1 MNQEVRIHITG
12 PDELDMQQYCQL
24 QQAAFEKLLHKNK
37 VSNDFIMPAFFQ
49 WKYNTPAGKARIAFA
64 TENGQILASVAMYPV
79 NLISK
84 GRIFKSWHFTEA
96 AVLPQSRQRGLFH
109 ACMQAL
115 IDTLLPEEMIYVFPN
130 HSSMKGTIRLGF
142 QPLADLPFYIKL
154 LFKHRTAKFN
164 LLQPFDNY
172 NEAQDIYA
180 GSITAN
186 SNVMLYKDA
195 AYMNWRYKQH
205 PYANYYTFSV
215 VAGEKVTGNVVVRSV
230 FVKGVKLLLIMELH
244 AVNKSAKRELFAF
257 IQEVANAEKCSL
269 AGIFTVGSNVVDQL
283 IQGFFK
289 VPSMLMPK
297 KQRMMGYLKK
307 MSDDGQNY
315 NWFCQTGDWDAF

>member
-37 VSNDFIMPAFFQ
+37 ISYDFITPAFFQ
-49 WKYNTPAGKARIAFA
+49 WKYNTPAGKARIALA

-84 GRIFKSWHFTEA
+84 GRMFKSWHFTEA

-154 LFKHRTAKFN
+154 LFKHPTAKFN
-164 LLQPFDNY
+164 LLQPSVNY

-180 GSITAN
+180 GSIAAN
-186 SNVMLYKDA
+186 SNMMLYKDA

-205 PYANYYTFSV
+205 PHANYYTFSAA
-215 VAGEKVTGNVVVRSV
+215 AGETVTGNVVVRAV
-230 FVKGVKLLLIMELH
+230 FVKGIKLLLIMELH
-244 AVNKSAKRELFAF
+244 VADKSAEKELFAF

-269 AGIFTVGSNVVDQL
+269 AGIFTTDNKAAGKL
-283 IQGFFK
+283 IHGFFK

-307 MSDDGQNY
+307 MSADGQKY